1 MEPSAVSEGN
11 QTQVWLTLY
20 GQSLKESKSIFKV
33 GDTVRISREKLNF
46 EKGYEQN
53 WTREI
58 FTIHQI
64 LSRNPIVY
72 RVKDLSGE
80 IIQGTFYPQEL
91 QKVSDSGFYPVEKVI
106 RTRKRNGNAELL
118 VRRVPPGC
126 YETVPDI
133 LKGMHL
139 ELHQNKIEFIYPSV
153 TKKVKIKLGDQVRVV
168 LYKGLAELL
177 GFEPGEY
184 KKSVESPYIA
194 DPTASFPIMYAYCDL
209 VEPQI
214 VGHTQAPLLKI
225 IKVEGKDAEKRN
237 GLPYY
242 AEQSFQKGY
251 GIGGWFKRLFR
262 TALPFLK
269 SGAKSV
275 GKEVLKTSTQIAND
289 MLEGQSFPESA
300 RQRSNETGKKLIK
313 KAIQKAD
320 EMIGRGKK
328 HQRYKRKRKGM
339 KATSYSKSK
348 KVRGRDIF
356 DH

>member
-1 MEPSAVSEGN
+1 MEPSSVSEGN

-46 EKGYEQN
+46 EKGYTQN

-106 RTRKRNGNAELL
+106 RTRKRNGNGELL

-139 ELHQNKIEFIYPSV
+139 ELHQNKIEFIYHSV
-153 TKKVKIKLGDQVRVV
+153 TKKVKIKL
-168 LYKGLAELL
+168 
-177 GFEPGEY
+177 
-184 KKSVESPYIA
+184 
-194 DPTASFPIMYAYCDL
+194 ASFPIIYAYCDL

-225 IKVEGKDAEKRN
+225 IKVEGKDGEVVNAHYTR
-237 GLPYY
+237 PHYVPVIR
-242 AEQSFQKGY
+242 QQFQT
-251 GIGGWFKRLFR
+251 I
-262 TALPFLK
+262 
-269 SGAKSV
+269 
-275 GKEVLKTSTQIAND
+275 
-289 MLEGQSFPESA
+289 
-300 RQRSNETGKKLIK
+300 
-313 KAIQKAD
+313 
-320 EMIGRGKK
+320 EMILRLHSGDL
-328 HQRYKRKRKGM
+328 
-339 KATSYSKSK
+339 
-348 KVRGRDIF
+348 VPFERGRVIAVLHF
-356 DH
+356 RLRQII

>member
-1 MEPSAVSEGN
+1 MEPSSVSEGN
-11 QTQVWLTLY
+11 QTQVWLILY

-33 GDTVRISREKLNF
+33 GDTMLTSREKLNF
-46 EKGYEQN
+46 EKGYTQN

-106 RTRKRNGNAELL
+106 RTRKRNEGKDKA
-118 VRRVPPGC
+118 
-126 YETVPDI
+126 
-133 LKGMHL
+133 
-139 ELHQNKIEFIYPSV
+139 
-153 TKKVKIKLGDQVRVV
+153 GDQARVV

-214 VGHTQAPLLKI
+214 VGHTQALLLKI
-225 IKVEGKDAEKRN
+225 IKVEGKDGEVVNAHYTR
-237 GLPYY
+237 PHYVPVIR
-242 AEQSFQKGY
+242 QQFQT
-251 GIGGWFKRLFR
+251 I
-262 TALPFLK
+262 
-269 SGAKSV
+269 
-275 GKEVLKTSTQIAND
+275 
-289 MLEGQSFPESA
+289 
-300 RQRSNETGKKLIK
+300 
-313 KAIQKAD
+313 
-320 EMIGRGKK
+320 EMILRLHSGDL
-328 HQRYKRKRKGM
+328 
-339 KATSYSKSK
+339 
-348 KVRGRDIF
+348 VPFERGRVIAVLHF
-356 DH
+356 RLRQII

>member
-1 MEPSAVSEGN
+1 MKVGFFTTNNKAKASIVERFNRTLKTKMWKYFTEMNTKCYIDVLGKLVYSYNHTWHRSIRMEPSSVSEGN

-46 EKGYEQN
+46 EKGYTQN

-58 FTIHQI
+58 FSIHQI

-80 IIQGTFYPQEL
+80 IIQSTFYPQEL

-106 RTRKRNGNAELL
+106 RTRKRNGNGELL

-139 ELHQNKIEFIYPSV
+139 ELHQNKIEFIYHSV
-153 TKKVKIKLGDQVRVV
+153 TKKVKIKL
-168 LYKGLAELL
+168 
-177 GFEPGEY
+177 
-184 KKSVESPYIA
+184 
-194 DPTASFPIMYAYCDL
+194 ASFPIIYAYCDL

-225 IKVEGKDAEKRN
+225 IKVEGKDGEVVNAHYTR
-237 GLPYY
+237 PYY
-242 AEQSFQKGY
+242 VPVIRQQFQT
-251 GIGGWFKRLFR
+251 I
-262 TALPFLK
+262 
-269 SGAKSV
+269 
-275 GKEVLKTSTQIAND
+275 
-289 MLEGQSFPESA
+289 
-300 RQRSNETGKKLIK
+300 
-313 KAIQKAD
+313 
-320 EMIGRGKK
+320 EMILRLHSGDL
-328 HQRYKRKRKGM
+328 
-339 KATSYSKSK
+339 
-348 KVRGRDIF
+348 VPFERGRVIAVLHF
-356 DH
+356 RLRQII

>member
-1 MEPSAVSEGN
+1 MKVGFFTTNNKAKASIVERFNRTLKTKMWKYFTEMNTKCYIDVLGKLVYSYNHTWHRSIRMEPSSVSEGN

-46 EKGYEQN
+46 EKGYTQN

-106 RTRKRNGNAELL
+106 RTRKRNGNGELL

-139 ELHQNKIEFIYPSV
+139 ELHQNKIEFIYHSV
-153 TKKVKIKLGDQVRVV
+153 TKKVKIKL
-168 LYKGLAELL
+168 
-177 GFEPGEY
+177 
-184 KKSVESPYIA
+184 
-194 DPTASFPIMYAYCDL
+194 ASFPIIYAYCDL

-225 IKVEGKDAEKRN
+225 IKVEGKDGEVVNAHYTR
-237 GLPYY
+237 PHYVPVIR
-242 AEQSFQKGY
+242 QQFQT
-251 GIGGWFKRLFR
+251 I
-262 TALPFLK
+262 
-269 SGAKSV
+269 
-275 GKEVLKTSTQIAND
+275 
-289 MLEGQSFPESA
+289 
-300 RQRSNETGKKLIK
+300 
-313 KAIQKAD
+313 
-320 EMIGRGKK
+320 EMILRLHSGDL
-328 HQRYKRKRKGM
+328 
-339 KATSYSKSK
+339 
-348 KVRGRDIF
+348 VPFERGRVIAVLHF
-356 DH
+356 RLRQII